1 MRRFLFFS
9 LLIISSSAFS
19 QEEPDQY
26 LEFEPVITDL
36 DRLVDSVRRTASSR
50 SEEDE
55 ARLERFLA
63 DKNRQ
68 QFLLNQMKANLRAE
82 ENRSERLTKE
92 YEDNDARLADLEE
105 QLTLK
110 LGSFGELFGIVRQT
124 AGESKGQFSLSLTN
138 IEYPGRIEFL
148 GDIAER
154 KSLDLPTQDELEKV
168 WVEILNE
175 LNQSGKVK
183 EYSTEILSESGE
195 VMDADILRIGVFNSV
210 TDGMYLNLVSEQNI
224 LEYLP
229 KQPDSGIRRSARR
242 LQNSESGT
250 YHEIFIDPTRGSL
263 LTKLIDR
270 AGFFERINQGGFVG
284 YIILILLLIGLALGA
299 MRYRFLSSESR
310 ILNRE
315 LASGS
320 FSDNTVL
327 GKLNNIFSNYKG
339 STPEDLEAQ
348 LEDILS
354 RAIPVLEK
362 NLSTI
367 KLLAAVAPLLGL
379 LGTVV
384 GMIETFQSITL
395 FGTGDPKLMAGGIS
409 QALVTTMLGLIAA
422 VPLLFVHNI
431 LESRSRSITQVYEEQ
446 AIGIVATFSSKQ
458 K

>member
-1 MRRFLFFS
+1 MNFKFLPL
-9 LLIISSSAFS
+9 LLISSVVFS
-19 QEEPDQY
+19 QENSMEP
-26 LEFEPVITDL
+26 LEPIVTDL
-36 DRLVDSVRRTASSR
+36 DRLVESVKKTANTR
-50 SEEDE
+50 SAEDNL
-55 ARLERFLA
+55 RLQRFLA

-68 QFLLNQMKANLRAE
+68 QYLLNQMKSQLKAE
-82 ENRSERLTKE
+82 EGRSVRLTKE
-92 YEDNDARLADLEE
+92 YEDNDSKLADLEE

-124 AGESKGQFSLSLTN
+124 AGESKGQFALSLTN
-138 IEYPGRIEFL
+138 IEYPSRIEFL

-154 KSLDLPTQDELEKV
+154 KSLDLPTNEELERL
-168 WVEILNE
+168 WFEILNE

-183 EYSTEILSESGE
+183 EYTSQILSKSGE
-195 VMDADILRIGVFNSV
+195 VMNADILRIGVFNSV
-210 TDGMYLNLVSEQNI
+210 ANGMYLNLVAEQNV

-229 KQPDSGIRRSARR
+229 KQPDGGIRRSAKR
-242 LQNSESGT
+242 LQNSDSGS
-250 YHEIFIDPTRGSL
+250 YHEVFIDPTRGSL

-284 YIILILLLIGLALGA
+284 YIIIILLTIGLVLGA
-299 MRYRFLSSESR
+299 MRYRFLSQEAKV
-310 ILNRE
+310 LDAE
-315 LASGS
+315 LGSGN
-320 FSDNTVL
+320 FSDNSVL
-327 GKLNNIFSNYKG
+327 GKLNKIFKDYSG

-348 LEDILS
+348 LEDVLS
-354 RAIPVLEK
+354 RAVPVLEQ

-422 VPLLFVHNI
+422 VPLLFIHNI
-431 LESRSRSITQVYEEQ
+431 LESRSRNITQVYEEQ
-446 AIGIVATFSSKQ
+446 AIGFIASFSTRQ
-458 K
+458 R

>member
-1 MRRFLFFS
+1 MNIR
-9 LLIISSSAFS
+9 LLPLLLVSFIAFS
-19 QEEPDQY
+19 QENIVDPVEPI
-26 LEFEPVITDL
+26 ITDL
-36 DRLVDSVRRTASSR
+36 DRLVESVKKTANTR
-50 SEEDE
+50 SAEDNL
-55 ARLERFLA
+55 RLQRFLA

-68 QFLLNQMKANLRAE
+68 QYLLNQMKSQLKSE
-82 ENRSERLTKE
+82 ENRSVRLTKE
-92 YEDNDARLADLEE
+92 YEDNDSKLADLEE

-138 IEYPGRIEFL
+138 IEYPSRVEFL

-154 KSLDLPTQDELEKV
+154 KSLDLPTNEELERL
-168 WVEILNE
+168 WFEILNE

-183 EYSTEILSESGE
+183 EYSTKILSKSGE
-195 VMDADILRIGVFNSV
+195 VVDANILRIGVFNSV
-210 TDGMYLNLVSEQNI
+210 ANGMYLNLVAEQNV

-229 KQPDSGIRRSARR
+229 KQPDGGIRRSAKR
-242 LQNSESGT
+242 LQNSDIGT
-250 YHEIFIDPTRGSL
+250 YHEVYIDPTRGSL

-270 AGFFERINQGGFVG
+270 AGFLERINQGGFVG
-284 YIILILLLIGLALGA
+284 YIIIILFAVGIILGV
-299 MRYRFLSSESR
+299 MRYRFLSQEEK
-310 ILNRE
+310 ILNAE
-315 LASGS
+315 LTSGS
-320 FSDNTVL
+320 FSDSSVL
-327 GKLNNIFSNYKG
+327 GKLNKIFNDYTGSN
-339 STPEDLEAQ
+339 PEDLEAQ
-348 LEDILS
+348 LEDVLS
-354 RAIPVLEK
+354 RAVPVLEQ

-422 VPLLFVHNI
+422 VPLLFIHNI

-446 AIGIVATFSSKQ
+446 AIGFIASFSTRQ
-458 K
+458 R

>member
-1 MRRFLFFS
+1 MNFKFLPL
-9 LLIISSSAFS
+9 LLISSLAFS
-19 QEEPDQY
+19 QENSMEP
-26 LEFEPVITDL
+26 LEPIVTDL
-36 DRLVDSVRRTASSR
+36 DRLVESVKKTANTR
-50 SEEDE
+50 SAEDNL
-55 ARLERFLA
+55 RLQRFLA

-68 QFLLNQMKANLRAE
+68 QYLLNQMKSKLKAE
-82 ENRSERLTKE
+82 ESRSVRLTKE
-92 YEDNDARLADLEE
+92 YEDNDSKLADLEE

-124 AGESKGQFSLSLTN
+124 AGESKGQFALSLTN
-138 IEYPGRIEFL
+138 IEYPSRIEFL

-154 KSLDLPTQDELEKV
+154 KSLDLPTNEELERL
-168 WVEILNE
+168 WFEILNE

-183 EYSTEILSESGE
+183 EYTSQILSKSGE
-195 VMDADILRIGVFNSV
+195 VMEADILRIGVFNSV
-210 TDGMYLNLVSEQNI
+210 ANGMYLNLVAEQNV

-229 KQPDSGIRRSARR
+229 KQPDGGIRRSAKR
-242 LQNSESGT
+242 LQNSDAAS
-250 YHEIFIDPTRGSL
+250 YHEVFIDPTRGSL

-284 YIILILLLIGLALGA
+284 YIIIILLTIGLVLGA
-299 MRYRFLSSESR
+299 MRYRFLSQEAKV
-310 ILNRE
+310 LDAE
-315 LASGS
+315 LGSGN
-320 FSDNTVL
+320 FSDSSVL
-327 GKLNNIFSNYKG
+327 GKLNKIFKDYSG

-348 LEDILS
+348 LEDVLS
-354 RAIPVLEK
+354 RAVPVLEQ

-422 VPLLFVHNI
+422 VPLLFIHNI
-431 LESRSRSITQVYEEQ
+431 LESRSRNITQVYEEQ
-446 AIGIVATFSSKQ
+446 AIGFIASFSTRQ
-458 K
+458 R

>member
-1 MRRFLFFS
+1 MNFKFLPL
-9 LLIISSSAFS
+9 LLISSVVFS
-19 QEEPDQY
+19 QENSMEP
-26 LEFEPVITDL
+26 LEPIVTDL
-36 DRLVDSVRRTASSR
+36 DRLVESVKKTANTR
-50 SEEDE
+50 SAEDNL
-55 ARLERFLA
+55 RLKRFLA

-68 QFLLNQMKANLRAE
+68 QYLLNQMKSQLKAE
-82 ENRSERLTKE
+82 EGRSVRLTKE
-92 YEDNDARLADLEE
+92 YEDNDSKLADLEE

-124 AGESKGQFSLSLTN
+124 AGESKGQFALSLTN
-138 IEYPGRIEFL
+138 IEYPSRIEFL

-154 KSLDLPTQDELEKV
+154 KSLDLPTNEELERL
-168 WVEILNE
+168 WFEILNE

-183 EYSTEILSESGE
+183 EYTSQILSKSGE
-195 VMDADILRIGVFNSV
+195 VMNADILRIGVFNSV
-210 TDGMYLNLVSEQNI
+210 ANGMYLNLVAEQNV

-229 KQPDSGIRRSARR
+229 KQPDGGIRRSAKR
-242 LQNSESGT
+242 LQNSDAGS
-250 YHEIFIDPTRGSL
+250 YHEVFIDPTRGSL

-284 YIILILLLIGLALGA
+284 YIIIILLTIGLVLGA
-299 MRYRFLSSESR
+299 MRYRFLSQEAKV
-310 ILNRE
+310 LDAE
-315 LASGS
+315 LGSGN
-320 FSDNTVL
+320 FSDSSVL
-327 GKLNNIFSNYKG
+327 GKLNKIFKDYSG

-348 LEDILS
+348 LEDVLS
-354 RAIPVLEK
+354 RAVPVLEQ

-422 VPLLFVHNI
+422 VPLLFIHNI
-431 LESRSRSITQVYEEQ
+431 LESRSRNITQVYEEQ
-446 AIGIVATFSSKQ
+446 AIGFIASFSTRQ
-458 K
+458 R

>member
-1 MRRFLFFS
+1 MNFKFLPL
-9 LLIISSSAFS
+9 LLISSVVFS
-19 QEEPDQY
+19 QENSMEP
-26 LEFEPVITDL
+26 LEPIVTDL
-36 DRLVDSVRRTASSR
+36 DRLVESVKKTANTR
-50 SEEDE
+50 SAEDNL
-55 ARLERFLA
+55 RLQRFLA

-68 QFLLNQMKANLRAE
+68 QYLLNQMKSQLKAE
-82 ENRSERLTKE
+82 EGRSVRLTKE
-92 YEDNDARLADLEE
+92 YEDNDSKLADLEE

-124 AGESKGQFSLSLTN
+124 AGESKGQFALSLTN
-138 IEYPGRIEFL
+138 IEYPSRIEFL

-154 KSLDLPTQDELEKV
+154 KSLDLPTNEELERL
-168 WVEILNE
+168 WFEILNE

-183 EYSTEILSESGE
+183 EYTSQILSKSGE
-195 VMDADILRIGVFNSV
+195 VMNADILRIGVFNSV
-210 TDGMYLNLVSEQNI
+210 ANGMYLNLVAEQNV

-229 KQPDSGIRRSARR
+229 KQPDGGIRRSAKR
-242 LQNSESGT
+242 LQNSDAGS
-250 YHEIFIDPTRGSL
+250 YHEVFIDPTRGSL

-284 YIILILLLIGLALGA
+284 YIIIILLTIGLVLGA
-299 MRYRFLSSESR
+299 MRYRFLSQEAKV
-310 ILNRE
+310 LDAE
-315 LASGS
+315 LGSGN
-320 FSDNTVL
+320 FSDTSVL
-327 GKLNNIFSNYKG
+327 GKLNKIFKDYSG

-348 LEDILS
+348 LEDVLS
-354 RAIPVLEK
+354 RAVPVLEQ

-422 VPLLFVHNI
+422 VPLLFIHNI
-431 LESRSRSITQVYEEQ
+431 LESRSRNITQVYEEQ
-446 AIGIVATFSSKQ
+446 AIGFIASFSTRQ
-458 K
+458 R

>member
-1 MRRFLFFS
+1 
-9 LLIISSSAFS
+9 
-19 QEEPDQY
+19 
-26 LEFEPVITDL
+26 
-36 DRLVDSVRRTASSR
+36 
-50 SEEDE
+50 
-55 ARLERFLA
+55 
-63 DKNRQ
+63 
-68 QFLLNQMKANLRAE
+68 
-82 ENRSERLTKE
+82 
-92 YEDNDARLADLEE
+92 
-105 QLTLK
+105 
-110 LGSFGELFGIVRQT
+110 
-124 AGESKGQFSLSLTN
+124 
-138 IEYPGRIEFL
+138 
-148 GDIAER
+148 
-154 KSLDLPTQDELEKV
+154 
-168 WVEILNE
+168 
-175 LNQSGKVK
+175 
-183 EYSTEILSESGE
+183 
-195 VMDADILRIGVFNSV
+195 MDADILRIGVFNSV

-299 MRYRFLSSESR
+299 MRYRFLSAESR

-395 FGTGDPKLMAGGIS
+395 WNWRSKINGRRYIS
-409 QALVTTMLGLIAA
+409 GSCYYHVGLIAA